1 MTQRITR
8 LGFSRDCFAK
18 QFIILEKELCDYSDI
33 CEFQKL
39 NFLSVFLKQNKKKVA
54 EIKAELSNF
63 YSQHLSYVIS
73 VNKQNLKKLKNWRK
87 QQKKQLKYYQLS
99 LFCGNN
105 RQKEFPYWSDE
116 DIAAFIDLK
125 KRMYKIQLRKQ
136 LQLCQKYREHYSF
149 LTSYKAK
156 LFSLAIFPL

>member
-87 QQKKQLKYYQLS
+87 QQKKQLKSGL
-99 LFCGNN
+99 
-105 RQKEFPYWSDE
+105 
-116 DIAAFIDLK
+116 
-125 KRMYKIQLRKQ
+125 
-136 LQLCQKYREHYSF
+136 
-149 LTSYKAK
+149 
-156 LFSLAIFPL
+156 